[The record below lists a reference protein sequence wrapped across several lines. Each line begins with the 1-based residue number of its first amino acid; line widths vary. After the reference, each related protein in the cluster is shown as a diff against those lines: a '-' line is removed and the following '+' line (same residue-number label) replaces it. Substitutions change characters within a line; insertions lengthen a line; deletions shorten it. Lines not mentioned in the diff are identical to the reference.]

1 MSMAK
6 KMGIKYKIAKLNKLR
21 KRRLHEETN
30 SDDPTVCNV
39 EFDRNQIV
47 NSDVLDKMDEA
58 TKSLGIYLENGSKH
72 IAPLETIEQLSMEES
87 LEVYE
92 KIYRS
97 KEPEDPEEREKRKQ
111 IEAQIEK
118 RLYIFEDLIDSSI
131 DNEEKSKICEDL
143 LISSDE
149 DPLDNLPTIQTEGLN
164 ADVAGSSTAFGEHE
178 IGNDE
183 DMKVLHNWAK

>member
-47 NSDVLDKMDEA
+47 NSDVQARMEEA
-58 TKSLGIYLENGSKH
+58 TKSLGIGSKH
-72 IAPLETIEQLSMEES
+72 NAPLETIEQLSWEES
-87 LEVYE
+87 LEVFE
-92 KIYRS
+92 KIFKS

>member
-1 MSMAK
+1 MAK
-6 KMGIKYKIAKLNKLR
+6 KMRIKSKIAIINKLR
-21 KRRLHEETN
+21 KGSRYEET
-30 SDDPTVCNV
+30 SDYIIDFDPN
-39 EFDRNQIV
+39 EFV
-47 NSDVLDKMDEA
+47 TSEVLAKVDEA
-58 TKSLGIYLENGSKH
+58 AKNLENGSKH
-72 IAPLETIEQLSMEES
+72 SAPLETIEQLSLEES
-87 LEVYE
+87 LEVFEKVYE
-92 KIYRS
+92 S

-118 RLYIFEDLIDSSI
+118 RLYILEDLIDSSI

-164 ADVAGSSTAFGEHE
+164 ADVAGSSSTAFGEHE